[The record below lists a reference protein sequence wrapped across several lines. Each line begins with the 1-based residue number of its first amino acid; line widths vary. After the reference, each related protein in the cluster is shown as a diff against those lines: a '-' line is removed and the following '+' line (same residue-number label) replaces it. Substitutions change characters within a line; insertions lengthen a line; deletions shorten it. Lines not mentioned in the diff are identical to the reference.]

1 MNLDCSNPTTKG
13 CPRHLQAMRAK
24 LNVIA
29 KVTENPTLA
38 EVLRRMMR
46 DRSANSLPK
55 NQFKATM

>member
-1 MNLDCSNPTTKG
+1 
-13 CPRHLQAMRAK
+13 MRAK